1 MKKVKSFILREWF
14 PISIGM
20 VLTVKAVQVAYNQ
33 RGVFALGGECLV
45 LPVVVL
51 GANILECLLHT
62 IAWII
67 SEEKA
72 EKEAGKHKGS
82 DT

>member
-51 GANILECLLHT
+51 GAYILECLLHT

-67 SEEKA
+67 SEEK
-72 EKEAGKHKGS
+72 EARKHKGS

>member
-20 VLTVKAVQVAYNQ
+20 VLTVKVVQVAYNQ

-51 GANILECLLHT
+51 GAYILECLLHT

-67 SEEKA
+67 SEEK
-72 EKEAGKHKGS
+72 EARKHKGS